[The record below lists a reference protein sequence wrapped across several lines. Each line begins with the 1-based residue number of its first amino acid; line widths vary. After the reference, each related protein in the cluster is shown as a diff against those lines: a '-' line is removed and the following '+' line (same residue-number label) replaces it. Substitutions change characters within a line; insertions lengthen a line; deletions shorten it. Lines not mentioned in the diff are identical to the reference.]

1 MQSTHIYRASGVAVY
16 KRKKYAVCGKGRA
29 ELPEPDFACRSFR
42 PVGIL
47 LGSAFPAKIGG
58 KPGRF
63 GVQCNSSA
71 SNKSHGF
78 LCWYEAGGAGGRHQ
92 SEPCV
97 SRKCQRQPLRTVGCA
112 LENALYPVA
121 DFLADLHGG
130 DYNEVLHPL
139 VFFPTSGD
147 AAINRTSLI
156 AAQTLTV
163 PYRVRSSA
171 RNGLYSWAVQK
182 NVPALLIERGGR
194 GISIF
199 LRRTMV
205 AKRFSGHIPN
215 VSAKS
220 RR

>member
-1 MQSTHIYRASGVAVY
+1 MVSHCALLSLCVKAFHLYRQQKSSFIARTGKLFTNLSYHAGAAISTALRPRITAWALKKLMQSTHIYRVSGVAGY

-97 SRKCQRQPLRTVGCA
+97 SRKCQRQPLRTVGCGTG
-112 LENALYPVA
+112 ECPI
-121 DFLADLHGG
+121 
-130 DYNEVLHPL
+130 P
-139 VFFPTSGD
+139 
-147 AAINRTSLI
+147 
-156 AAQTLTV
+156 
-163 PYRVRSSA
+163 SS
-171 RNGLYSWAVQK
+171 
-182 NVPALLIERGGR
+182 
-194 GISIF
+194 
-199 LRRTMV
+199 
-205 AKRFSGHIPN
+205 
-215 VSAKS
+215 
-220 RR
+220 